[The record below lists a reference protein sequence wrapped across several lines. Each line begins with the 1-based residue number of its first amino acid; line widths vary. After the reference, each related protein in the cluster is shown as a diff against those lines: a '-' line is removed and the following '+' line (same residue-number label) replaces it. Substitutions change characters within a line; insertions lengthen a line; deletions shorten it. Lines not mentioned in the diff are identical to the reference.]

1 MYTPPSSI
9 IGSGSD
15 TQTRPYPT
23 PTTSLTNDA
32 DIRQTTFE
40 LSIQNMF
47 QHNIQQ
53 MQTTFENILHQTL
66 QRNNQQPIHQGEK
79 GGGPRNTTNLRHNHQ
94 GHQAI
99 PNTWNHIP
107 DLTKRDKITTDTEMC
122 NNTVPPPQK
131 EDSQGYQNEMIPHPK
146 GKRTMTQVD
155 DMGTPKKTRTTMES
169 DVTQHST

>member
-23 PTTSLTNDA
+23 PITSLTDDA

-53 MQTTFENILHQTL
+53 MQTTFENILQRTL
-66 QRNNQQPIHQGEK
+66 HRNNQQPIHQGEK
-79 GGGPRNTTNLRHNHQ
+79 GGGPRSTTNLRHNYP
-94 GHQAI
+94 GHQTI

-107 DLTKRDKITTDTEMC
+107 DQKKCEEITTDTEMR
-122 NNTVPPPQK
+122 NNTELPPLK
-131 EDSQGYQNEMIPHPK
+131 DDSQDHQNAMIPHPK
-146 GKRTMTQVD
+146 GKRTMTQID
-155 DMGTPKKTRTTMES
+155 DRGTPKKTRTTAES
-169 DVTQHST
+169 DAS